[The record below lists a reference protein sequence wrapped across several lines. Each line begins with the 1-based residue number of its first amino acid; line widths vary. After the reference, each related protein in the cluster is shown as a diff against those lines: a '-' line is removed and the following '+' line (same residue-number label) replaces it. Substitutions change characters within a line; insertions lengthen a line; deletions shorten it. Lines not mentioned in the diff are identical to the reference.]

1 MQILYNKCTWWFEYD
16 CTWYFLFLSSNL
28 IPDYSTQQLSAVN
41 DGPGIGGGT
50 GIYLDHNQYS
60 ISSSRGGNIMGTDFG
75 SKTAKHVP
83 PGEKLDFSSP
93 SLYTNSSGGLGKHGL
108 MHIVF
113 ALAIS
118 ALTSILFSYSQHF
131 SRSPS
136 CRLYHDMKKNKKF
149 MRTKNVDRI
158 RMKTDTDHIQN
169 IQYLKECVAHPKYGL
184 SNNSN
189 GSSNDSCNGFSNQ
202 NKKGSM
208 VCVLCI

>member
-136 CRLYHDMKKNKKF
+136 CRLYHDMKKNKKC

-158 RMKTDTDHIQN
+158 RIKTDTDHIQN
-169 IQYLKECVAHPKYGL
+169 IQYLNKCVAHPKYGL

-189 GSSNDSCNGFSNQ
+189 GSSNNSFSNQ